1 MNGICHDIIGT
12 DGLAFAPDVQEVHK
26 MEMFELLNILICHQD
41 AKLWLFN
48 DQLCRSI
55 WLEYVGD
62 VKIKGITTK
71 RFTPPNAVFNFSN
84 PDNYCYCPGVR

>member
-1 MNGICHDIIGT
+1 MSGICHDIIGT
-12 DGLAFAPDVQEVHK
+12 DGLAFAPDVQEVRCQC
-26 MEMFELLNILICHQD
+26 FEFLIQVVPKD

-55 WLEYVGD
+55 WLEYVED
-62 VKIKGITTK
+62 VKIKGIKTM

>member
-1 MNGICHDIIGT
+1 M
-12 DGLAFAPDVQEVHK
+12 V
-26 MEMFELLNILICHQD
+26 EMFELLTILICHQD

-62 VKIKGITTK
+62 VKIKGISTK

>member
-1 MNGICHDIIGT
+1 MRH
-12 DGLAFAPDVQEVHK
+12 AQ
-26 MEMFELLNILICHQD
+26 MFIEIKHSVLCLFSSKLPQD

-55 WLEYVGD
+55 WLEYVED
-62 VKIKGITTK
+62 VKIKGIRTM

>member
-1 MNGICHDIIGT
+1 MSSNVSRNQTQCS
-12 DGLAFAPDVQEVHK
+12 
-26 MEMFELLNILICHQD
+26 ELILIQIAPQD
-41 AKLWLFN
+41 DRLWLFN

-55 WLEYVGD
+55 WLEYVED
-62 VKIKGITTK
+62 VKIEGIRTM

>member
-1 MNGICHDIIGT
+1 MGGICHDIIGT
-12 DGLAFAPDVQEVHK
+12 DGLAFAPDVQEVRCQY
-26 MEMFELLNILICHQD
+26 FEFLIQIAPQD

-48 DQLCRSI
+48 AQLCRSI
-55 WLEYVGD
+55 WLEYVED
-62 VKIKGITTK
+62 VKIKGIKTM